1 MTTLIDPSAEL
12 DEGVYVG
19 PNVVIGPNVRIGER
33 TRIEGFASIGSPAEH
48 RDHYHDEGP
57 FGVEIGR
64 DCVVREFVTVNA
76 GTWRT
81 TSVGP
86 DSALLRG
93 AYVGHDVLIG
103 EAATISADALLGGHV
118 VVGDGA
124 NLGLGYRSSNWL
136 KLCIASVAD
145 QGVAVEHLV
154 QDAGS
159 DDGTQ
164 RGRCGARR
172 ARCWDHCSALR
183 RGCRRP
189 RSPGVHGGSRG
200 CAWAPRD
207 PFGVGVGRGDRGER
221 RGLVGDLGRNGVGRT
236 T

>member
-1 MTTLIDPSAEL
+1 VTTLIDPSAEL

-93 AYVGHDVLIG
+93 AHVGHDVLIG

-124 NLGLGYRSSNWL
+124 NLGLGAIVRQH
-136 KLCIASVAD
+136 LCVGALAMVGMNATVTRDLLPFSLSMGTPARMTGPNVV
-145 QGVAVEHLV
+145 GVERAGL
-154 QDAGS
+154 DAG
-159 DDGTQ
+159 TIAQ
-164 RGRCGARR
+164 LFAAGAADHDHR
-172 ARCWDHCSALR
+172 AFMAAAEAAL
-183 RGCRRP
+183 GP
-189 RSPGVHGGSRG
+189 REIRLVS
-200 CAWAPRD
+200 AWAAAIEAK
-207 PFGVGVGRGDRGER
+207 GAG
-221 RGLVGDLGRNGVGRT
+221 
-236 T
+236 